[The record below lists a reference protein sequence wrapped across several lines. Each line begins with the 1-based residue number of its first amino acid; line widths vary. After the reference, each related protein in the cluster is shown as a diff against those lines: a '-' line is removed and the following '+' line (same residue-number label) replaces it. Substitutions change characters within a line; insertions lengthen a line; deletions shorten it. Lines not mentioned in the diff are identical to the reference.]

1 MEETMTKEKVQSPCI
16 GVCVLDPT
24 WGQMCVGCHRFLIE
38 INNWMYYDET
48 EKAQVIERISS
59 LRDEDESEYPVYP

>member
-1 MEETMTKEKVQSPCI
+1 MEETMTEEKVRSPCI

-38 INNWMYYDET
+38 INNWMYYDEK